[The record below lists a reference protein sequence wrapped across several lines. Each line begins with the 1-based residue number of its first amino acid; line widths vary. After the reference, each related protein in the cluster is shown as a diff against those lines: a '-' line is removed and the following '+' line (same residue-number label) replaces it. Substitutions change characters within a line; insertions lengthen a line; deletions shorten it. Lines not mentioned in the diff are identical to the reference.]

1 MNRRRE
7 AQHGRRGFT
16 LVEVLLTLLIMSG
29 ILLSLTQILHAARR
43 TRDTIH
49 NLQESELAGP
59 AILDR
64 IERDLR
70 GILTYDRTRAQHFK
84 LTNRVVHGFEADSI
98 DFVTTVD
105 SLQLHLEGDV
115 FRRADYNEV
124 GYRLR
129 LNPENDDFLEMY
141 RREDV
146 GIDEEPFFG
155 GEFSF
160 LHDRVKSFNVLAYAE
175 DGPDAEPLE
184 EWGGENDDHIGLPA
198 RIEIS
203 LTIELA
209 GRIAREQLAMFQATR
224 RTRTYRR
231 IIRFPESLRVDEGDL
246 LVPVVPSGPS
256 APPSAASGEGGGAGS
271 LEGGGGGGASGGG
284 GGEVFVGGG

>member
-1 MNRRRE
+1 MSTTPSTSLS
-7 AQHGRRGFT
+7 RRGFT

-70 GILTYDRTRAQHFK
+70 GILTYDRTRAAHFR
-84 LTNRVVHGFEADSI
+84 LTNRVVHGYDGDSI
-98 DFVTTVD
+98 DFVTTTD
-105 SLQLHLEGDV
+105 SLQLHLEGDT
-115 FRRADYNEV
+115 FRRADFNEV
-124 GYRLR
+124 GYRVR

-160 LHDRVKSFNVLAYAE
+160 LHDRVKSFDVLAYAE

-184 EWGGENDDHIGLPA
+184 EWGQDNDENVGLPA

-209 GRIAREQLAMFQATR
+209 GRIAREQLAMFQTTR

-231 IIRFPESLRVDEGDL
+231 IIRFPENLRVKEPDL
-246 LVPVVPSGPS
+246 LVPRVPTGPS
-256 APPSAASGEGGGAGS
+256 ASPAGSGEGGTSAS
-271 LEGGGGGGASGGG
+271 PGGGGAESGTGS
-284 GGEVFVGGG
+284 GEVFEAGGGL

>member
-1 MNRRRE
+1 MNLAVQRRPSR
-7 AQHGRRGFT
+7 AGFT

-70 GILTYDRTRAQHFK
+70 GIFTYDRTRALHFK

-98 DFVTTVD
+98 DFVTTTD

-146 GIDEEPFFG
+146 GIDDEPFFG

-160 LHDRVKSFNVLAYAE
+160 LHDRVKSFDVLAYAE
-175 DGPDAEPLE
+175 DGPDAEPLD
-184 EWGGENDDHIGLPA
+184 EWGGENDEHIGLPA

-231 IIRFPESLRVDEGDL
+231 IIRFPESLRVEEGEL
-246 LVPVVPSGPS
+246 LVPVVPAGPT
-256 APPSAASGEGGGAGS
+256 APPGTGQGSGGAPEAPAGGGGS
-271 LEGGGGGGASGGG
+271 GGGGANQAVLSGG
-284 GGEVFVGGG
+284 